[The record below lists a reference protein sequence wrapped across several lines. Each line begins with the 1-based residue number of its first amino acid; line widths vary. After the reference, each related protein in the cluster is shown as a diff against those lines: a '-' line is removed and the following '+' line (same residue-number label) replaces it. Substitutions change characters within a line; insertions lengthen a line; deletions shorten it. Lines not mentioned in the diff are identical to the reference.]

1 MERITIEDF
10 LETLAKTKFFI
21 EQETREYYADC
32 EWPNNFLPSDTLLNI
47 AVDVSSS
54 LPSPFSTVIYSRF
67 H

>member
-32 EWPNNFLPSDTLLNI
+32 EWPNNFLSNEI
-47 AVDVSSS
+47 VNK
-54 LPSPFSTVIYSRF
+54 
-67 H
+67 